1 MEKAQIKKYTTSLKL
16 NLKPTAVRR
25 WSAGKTRRTK
35 MTREETVRNGL
46 SSEGEAEDER
56 STVGNQEYGET
67 VWGSEKSPEGSEE
80 EEMKKMKMV
89 YVYVC
94 AAE

>member
-1 MEKAQIKKYTTSLKL
+1 MEKAQIKKYTTSSKL

-56 STVGNQEYGET
+56 STGGNEEYMEKHGGE
-67 VWGSEKSPEGSEE
+67 VMKSSEGR
-80 EEMKKMKMV
+80 KKR
-89 YVYVC
+89 
-94 AAE
+94 